1 MHRRGAAEAPR
12 NHDARAFDGPDARRT
27 VASVAGHLGVNQGYP
42 VSMRFLHAWLLASAT
57 AAVLVHSGVATDPFS
72 IVFVSIAAAI
82 AALVAVRFAVLAVRY
97 REMASGV
104 RARAHRQ
111 ALGRM
116 PAPQHPRTA
125 GRPRPRAPALSIP
138 VT

>member
-1 MHRRGAAEAPR
+1 M
-12 NHDARAFDGPDARRT
+12 NHDARTFDGPI
-27 VASVAGHLGVNQGYP
+27 VALVAGHLGVNQGYP
-42 VSMRFLHAWLLASAT
+42 VSMRFLHAWLLASVT
-57 AAVLVHSGVATDPFS
+57 AAVLVHSGVPTDPFS

-97 REMASGV
+97 RELAIGA

>member
-1 MHRRGAAEAPR
+1 VVGHFVV
-12 NHDARAFDGPDARRT
+12 NHD
-27 VASVAGHLGVNQGYP
+27 YP
-42 VSMRFLHAWLLASAT
+42 MSMRFLHAWLLASAT
-57 AAVLVHSGVATDPFS
+57 AAVLAYSGVQTDSPS
-72 IVFVSIAAAI
+72 IVLVSIAAAAI
-82 AALVAVRFAVLAVRY
+82 AAIVAVRFAVLAVHY
-97 REMASGV
+97 REMTIGA

>member
-1 MHRRGAAEAPR
+1 M
-12 NHDARAFDGPDARRT
+12 
-27 VASVAGHLGVNQGYP
+27 VGHFVVNQGYP

-57 AAVLVHSGVATDPFS
+57 AAVLVHSGVPTDPFS
-72 IVFVSIAAAI
+72 IVVVSIAAAAI
-82 AALVAVRFAVLAVRY
+82 AAIVAVRFAVLAVRH
-97 REMASGV
+97 RELTIGA

-111 ALGRM
+111 ALRRT

-125 GRPRPRAPALSIP
+125 GRPRPRAPAQSIT

>member
-1 MHRRGAAEAPR
+1 M
-12 NHDARAFDGPDARRT
+12 NHDARAVDGHDAQRT
-27 VASVAGHLGVNQGYP
+27 VAPTRDRLGENQDYS

-57 AAVLVHSGVATDPFS
+57 AAVLAHSGVPTDPFS
-72 IVFVSIAAAI
+72 IVFVSIAAAAI

-97 REMASGV
+97 RELAIGA

>member
-1 MHRRGAAEAPR
+1 
-12 NHDARAFDGPDARRT
+12 
-27 VASVAGHLGVNQGYP
+27 
-42 VSMRFLHAWLLASAT
+42 MRLLHMWLLVSAS
-57 AAVLVHSGVATDPFS
+57 AAVLAHSGVPSAAGS
-72 IVFVSIAAAI
+72 MALVGIAAAAI
-82 AALVAVRFAVLAVRY
+82 AVIVAMRFAVLAVGSH
-97 REMASGV
+97 ELAIGS

-125 GRPRPRAPALSIP
+125 GRPRTRAPARSIT

>member
-1 MHRRGAAEAPR
+1 M
-12 NHDARAFDGPDARRT
+12 
-27 VASVAGHLGVNQGYP
+27 VGHFVVNDDYP

-57 AAVLVHSGVATDPFS
+57 AAVLVHSGVPTDPFS
-72 IVFVSIAAAI
+72 IVLLSIAAAAI
-82 AALVAVRFAVLAVRY
+82 AAIVAVRFAVLAIRH
-97 REMASGV
+97 RELTIGA

-111 ALGRM
+111 ALGRS

-125 GRPRPRAPALSIP
+125 GRPRPRAPAQSIT